1 MIASGNSTQ
10 LIFNKECYPNYHVS
24 LSNMEEEWFVFKVPL
39 FLSGVHLVSFPTHTE
54 QPHHLDP
61 APHNN
66 DDRFLINGGYCS
78 SISNILYSTLPDI
91 RLNLTSVCHSFILYL
106 KRQSHTQD
114 WGSLSI
120 HPLPKWIVSHKIGV
134 LYSFIRYLKG
144 QSHTTLGFF
153 FHSSST

>member
-66 DDRFLINGGYCS
+66 NDDRFLINGGYCS
-78 SISNILYSTLPDI
+78 SLSQILIDCTLYSTRHP
-91 RLNLTSVCHSFILYL
+91 S
-106 KRQSHTQD
+106 QSHLRV
-114 WGSLSI
+114 SFI
-120 HPLPKWIVSHKIGV
+120 HPLPKETVSHT
-134 LYSFIRYLKG
+134 R
-144 QSHTTLGFF
+144 LGFF
-153 FHSSST
+153 IHSSST